1 MDRKEIRKSID
12 RVIKEYIIL
21 YEIAIEQNALI
32 VEEPTTWIWIWK
44 QGVTAFNIIIMF
56 KSEDLE
62 TLLPLDQKTL
72 KNKNGLCTC

>member
-1 MDRKEIRKSID
+1 MDRREIRKSID

-21 YEIAIEQNALI
+21 YEIVIEQNALI
-32 VEEPTTWIWIWK
+32 VEEPTTLIWIWK

-56 KSEDLE
+56 KSEDLQ

-72 KNKNGLCTC
+72 KNKNVLCTC

>member
-1 MDRKEIRKSID
+1 MDRREIRKSID

-21 YEIAIEQNALI
+21 YEIVIEQNALI
-32 VEEPTTWIWIWK
+32 VEEPTTLIWIWK

-72 KNKNGLCTC
+72 KNKNVLCTC